1 MPHISKQEELFT
13 MNTNK
18 QENEKGDA
26 QELRLFVQGEGL
38 AEIHIA
44 QIDSNATVVELIK
57 AVATKVGGE
66 FAAAEAA
73 GGLVVT
79 FEDEEKEI
87 FQKDTLKKAGIR
99 NRSRVHIHRC
109 RKVKVTVNFNGETAA
124 DNFPPSTTVG
134 KVKKWADKKFD
145 IDKIDATEHALQL
158 CGTSTRPDE
167 DTHIGMLTKHPSC
180 SICFDLVPKRRVE
193 GGVN

>member
-1 MPHISKQEELFT
+1 

-18 QENEKGDA
+18 PENEKGDA

-38 AEIHIA
+38 AEIQVVNIGS
-44 QIDSNATVVELIK
+44 DSNVAELIK
-57 AVATKVGGE
+57 MVAAKVGGE
-66 FAAAEAA
+66 FAAADAE

-79 FEDEEKEI
+79 FEDEDKEI
-87 FQKDTLKKAGIR
+87 SHKDSLKKAGIR
-99 NRSRVHIHRC
+99 DRSRVHIHRC
-109 RKVKVTVNFNGETAA
+109 RKVKVTVNFNGETEV

-158 CGTSTRPDE
+158 CGTATRPDE
-167 DTHIGMLTKHPSC
+167 DTHIGTLTKNPPC
-180 SICFDLVPKRRVE
+180 SVCFDLVPKRRVE
-193 GGVN
+193 GGV

>member
-1 MPHISKQEELFT
+1 

-18 QENEKGDA
+18 QESEKGNA
-26 QELRLFVQGEGL
+26 RELRLFVQGEGL
-38 AEIHIA
+38 AEIQVV
-44 QIDSNATVVELIK
+44 QIGSDSVVGELIK
-57 AVATKVGGE
+57 KVAAKVGGE
-66 FAAAEAA
+66 FEAAEAA

-87 FQKDTLKKAGIR
+87 SQKDTLEKAGIR
-99 NRSRVHIHRC
+99 DRSRVHIHRC
-109 RKVKVTVNFNGETAA
+109 RKVKVTVNFNSETAV

-193 GGVN
+193 GGV

>member
-1 MPHISKQEELFT
+1 

-38 AEIHIA
+38 AEIQVVNIGS
-44 QIDSNATVVELIK
+44 DSTVADLIK
-57 AVATKVGGE
+57 MVAAKVGAGE
-66 FAAAEAA
+66 FAAADAE

-79 FEDEEKEI
+79 FEDEDKKIPHE
-87 FQKDTLKKAGIR
+87 DSLKKAGIR
-99 NRSRVHIHRC
+99 DRSRVHIHRC
-109 RKVKVTVNFNGETAA
+109 RKVKVTVYFNGETEV

-158 CGTSTRPDE
+158 CGTSIRPDE

-193 GGVN
+193 GGV